1 MKSAFLVV
9 LLATTAAAA
18 PRSVWDGVYSSEQ
31 AGRGQKAYATEC
43 ARCHGDDLL
52 GDPDSP
58 PLIKEDF
65 LKKWNGKSVGKLVE
79 QTRKTMPSDTPGR
92 LSRQASTDIVTYML
106 SVNGFPAGQ
115 SDLVY
120 DLSLLNQIGIE
131 PKK

>member
-1 MKSAFLVV
+1 MKPFLLLV
-9 LLATTAAAA
+9 LLAAPAAAA
-18 PRSVWDGVYSSEQ
+18 PRSVWEGVYSSEQ

-43 ARCHGDDLL
+43 ARCHGEDLL

-92 LSRQASTDIVTYML
+92 LNRQLSTDIVTYLL

-115 SDLVY
+115 GELVY

-131 PKK
+131 SKK